1 LSPQWKQ
8 RFGKLIHRFELSR
21 NVKLAESVLVE
32 VPTVIGWFRPVILV
46 PPASFLGLS
55 ATHLEAILA
64 HEIAHIKRHDYLVNL
79 FQSLLELLM
88 FYHPAVWWIS
98 GTVRLEREQACD
110 DLAISITGDAV
121 IYAYALIE
129 TERLRSVT
137 SPPLVMAATG
147 ESLGRRVR
155 RLVQKHQPDNRLNL
169 VLLSVSLVLV
179 CCGVLVAASAVRLR
193 SGNPSLESLNQRSLP
208 IHNPGGSEPSSLDP
222 ASKSSNNTRNVADIN
237 SRDVLD
243 GENAEFRKVALDALA
258 GREGTVVIMDPQ
270 TGQVFTVVNQDLAL
284 RKTWNPASTVKLITG
299 MAAMDASLVN
309 PDQFIRASAKS
320 KSMDM
325 TGAMAASDNAYFRA
339 LGSRVGAE
347 RFLEYARQFGFGERT
362 GIQLENES
370 AGYLPEA
377 NQVTD
382 AGRLGSYGEG
392 IEATPIQ
399 LATFVAA
406 LANGGKLLQPVM
418 GRPSKAASEITPSIR
433 RKLDLQPESLQRVIA
448 GMTGSVAYGTG
459 AGAQSPA
466 QVVVGKTGTYELKG
480 QSNGLFISYAPADKP
495 RVVVVVGIR
504 GQGAKGSEAAKIAGS
519 IYHSLERLL

>member
-1 LSPQWKQ
+1 
-8 RFGKLIHRFELSR
+8 
-21 NVKLAESVLVE
+21 
-32 VPTVIGWFRPVILV
+32 
-46 PPASFLGLS
+46 
-55 ATHLEAILA
+55 
-64 HEIAHIKRHDYLVNL
+64 
-79 FQSLLELLM
+79 
-88 FYHPAVWWIS
+88 
-98 GTVRLEREQACD
+98 
-110 DLAISITGDAV
+110 
-121 IYAYALIE
+121 
-129 TERLRSVT
+129 
-137 SPPLVMAATG
+137 MAATG

-169 VLLSVSLVLV
+169 VRLFASSLLV
-179 CCGVLVAASAVRLR
+179 CCGVLIAASAVRFR
-193 SGNPSLESLNQRSLP
+193 NEDPSLDSLIQKSFP
-208 IHNPGGSEPSSLDP
+208 IHNPVESEPSALVG
-222 ASKSSNNTRNVADIN
+222 ASKSNGGQNAGDII
-237 SRDVLD
+237 SQDVLD

-270 TGQVFTVVNQDLAL
+270 TGQVFTIVNQDLAL

-309 PDQFIRASAKS
+309 PDQFVRASAKS

-325 TGAMAASDNAYFRA
+325 TSAVAVSDNAYFRA
-339 LGSRVGAE
+339 LGSRVGTE
-347 RFLEYARQFGFGERT
+347 RFIEYARKFGFGELT

-370 AGYLPEA
+370 AGYLPLA

-418 GRPSKAASEITPSIR
+418 GRSSKAASEITPFIR
-433 RKLDLQPESLQRVIA
+433 RKLDLQPESLQRIIA

-459 AGAQSPA
+459 AGAQNPA
-466 QVVVGKTGTYELKG
+466 QIVVGKTGTCELKG
-480 QSNGLFISYAPADKP
+480 QLSGLFISYAPADKP

-504 GQGAKGSEAAKIAGS
+504 GQGAKGAEAAKIAGS